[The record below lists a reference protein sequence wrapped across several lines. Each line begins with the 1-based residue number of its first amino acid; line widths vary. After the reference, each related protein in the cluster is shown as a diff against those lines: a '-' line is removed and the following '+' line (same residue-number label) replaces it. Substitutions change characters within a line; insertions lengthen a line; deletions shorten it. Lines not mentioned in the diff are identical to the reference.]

1 MESNYVVNVKTKV
14 GTIIT
19 VRGNDSTEFE
29 SNINALVGNGV
40 NNSIAAM
47 EELFLGVQPSNS
59 GVNTVVNALGGTVIS
74 ETPMPVAQAL
84 PAPTSAPTVAVVAQ
98 PSNKAATNT
107 QTLNA
112 APPKPVQQAAKTAAV
127 SAAAP
132 IQKAQVAAPRTIVA
146 VIPTPLAKTSVTNMA
161 KTTQGSGASTRTT
174 QLKPIAKPI
183 TAVKVAPKTRP

>member
-59 GVNTVVNALGGTVIS
+59 GVNTVVAALGGTVIS
-74 ETPMPVAQAL
+74 ETPIPAAPAFAPVA
-84 PAPTSAPTVAVVAQ
+84 PPAVVGVVAGTASKSCIHGAMTKREGEG
-98 PSNKAATNT
+98 PYGYYKAYMC
-107 QTLNA
+107 
-112 APPKPVQQAAKTAAV
+112 
-127 SAAAP
+127 
-132 IQKAQVAAPRTIVA
+132 
-146 VIPTPLAKTSVTNMA
+146 PTPKGTPDQCKAIY
-161 KTTQGSGASTRTT
+161 
-174 QLKPIAKPI
+174 LKANDPDYA
-183 TAVKVAPKTRP
+183 TF